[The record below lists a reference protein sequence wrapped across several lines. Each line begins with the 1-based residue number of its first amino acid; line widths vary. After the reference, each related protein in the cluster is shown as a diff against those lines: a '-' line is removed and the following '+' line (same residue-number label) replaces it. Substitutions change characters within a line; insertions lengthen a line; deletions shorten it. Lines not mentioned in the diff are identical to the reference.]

1 MKANVQSLEEPQEV
15 AIISELMKHHER
27 QLKLCERLEGLA
39 DSLPYDVNK
48 QECLSI
54 SWEIYPVVKA
64 AHDFEEK
71 TLFPLLSEREHD
83 NTEIAHSLE
92 RLKFEH
98 WEDESSAEDI
108 SLSLRQMVSAPEE
121 TNVEKMSYMLRG
133 FFEGMR
139 RHIAFETDHLLPIAY
154 EAVNQ

>member
-1 MKANVQSLEEPQEV
+1 MTGTVQPTEALEDD
-15 AIISELMKHHER
+15 AILGELLEHHQR

-39 DSLPYDVNK
+39 DSLPHEVDK

-54 SWEIYPVVKA
+54 SWQIYPVVKA
-64 AHDFEEK
+64 AHEFEEK
-71 TLFPLLSEREHD
+71 TLFPLLAKQEED
-83 NTEIAHSLE
+83 QIEIAQSLE

-108 SLSLRQMVSAPEE
+108 SLSLRQMVSAPED

-139 RHIAFETDHLLPIAY
+139 RHIAFETEHLLPIAN
-154 EAVNQ
+154 EAVKQ